1 MRESKALVFG
11 EMFCRKCGE
20 KYNDDGDLFCTHCGS
35 QRQTEGKTNNAA
47 DSQSQSSKETCE
59 TKPYSNLWQGS
70 QKKDADFSIGKVSNN
85 SIIPLENPQ
94 NAPATVQS

>member
-20 KYNDDGDLFCTHCGS
+20 KYNDDGDLFCTLCGS
-35 QRQTEGKTNNAA
+35 QRRTEGKTNNAA
-47 DSQSQSSKETCE
+47 ESQSQSSKETRE
-59 TKPYSNLWQGS
+59 TKTLQQSMAGK
-70 QKKDADFSIGKVSNN
+70 KKDADFSIGKGSNN

-94 NAPATVQS
+94 NAPATVES